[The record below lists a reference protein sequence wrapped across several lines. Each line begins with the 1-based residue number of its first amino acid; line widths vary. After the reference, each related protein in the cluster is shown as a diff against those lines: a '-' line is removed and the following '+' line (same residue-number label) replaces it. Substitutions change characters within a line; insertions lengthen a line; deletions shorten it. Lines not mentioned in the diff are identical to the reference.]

1 MFQPGTVYDVTE
13 FVNRY
18 NQMVEQI
25 KDQRLLIEM
34 LKAQIK
40 VLSLKCEYFAEIS
53 RYQR

>member
-1 MFQPGTVYDVTE
+1 MFEPGTVFDVTD

-25 KDQRLLIEM
+25 KDQKLLIEM
-34 LKAQIK
+34 LKTQIE
-40 VLSLKCEYFAEIS
+40 VLTLKCEYYAEIS